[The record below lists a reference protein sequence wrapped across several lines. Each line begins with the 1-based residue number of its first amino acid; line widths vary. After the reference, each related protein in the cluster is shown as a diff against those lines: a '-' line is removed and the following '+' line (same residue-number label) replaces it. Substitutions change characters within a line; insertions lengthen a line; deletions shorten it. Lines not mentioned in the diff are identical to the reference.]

1 VRTTAFA
8 GSDAASSSSVQ
19 TLLNAPTP
27 IDKTD
32 VTNLRLAWSTNIP
45 DGGQHTA
52 STIIR
57 NGTMYL
63 SAPHEG
69 VLAPNA
75 GDRKVHRQTPHN
87 PQYVLLYVVNRN
99 VQGCRDT
106 SNSLYSMVAL
116 YTDSVV
122 GLDISACTPK
132 IKWYYK
138 TLRSDSNDDD
148 PDIIRTLFEG
158 HVDRR
163 IRPAVAPPNHGGRST
178 HSASA
183 PDGELRPSSVTD
195 HAKMSTPATASSAPT

>member
-8 GSDAASSSSVQ
+8 GSDAASSPSVQ
-19 TLLNAPTP
+19 TLPNAPTP
-27 IDKTD
+27 IDRTN
-32 VTNLRLAWSTNIP
+32 VSNLRLAWSTNIADDAP
-45 DGGQHTA
+45 HKVSHKA

-75 GDRKVHRQTPHN
+75 NDRKVHRQTPHN
-87 PQYVLLYVVNRN
+87 PKYVLLHVVNRD

-106 SNSLYSMVAL
+106 SNSLYATVVL
-116 YTDSVV
+116 YTDSLV

-138 TLRSDSNDDD
+138 ILRNDLNDDD
-148 PDIIRTLFEG
+148 PAIIRVLFEG
-158 HVDRR
+158 HVD
-163 IRPAVAPPNHGGRST
+163 GR
-178 HSASA
+178 
-183 PDGELRPSSVTD
+183 LRPPAGD
-195 HAKMSTPATASSAPT
+195 TP